1 MLNTVGQPAL
11 WNHSGAPL
19 RAWTDFLVPFFEAV
33 IQEELIP
40 SRREVLETVQL
51 AMMDDVASPA
61 HHAAPDSHCQ
71 NRSCFSDGQ
80 YQALFNASY
89 RYRGDSSAILHQLI
103 PTTGRYH
110 ALPLLPNGTAL
121 PGGLVVDG
129 ARTAAKLSANLT
141 QAALSALLKS
151 LYPPPRVASEAWVE
165 QIAGRFYV
173 MPAAEWSNVSH
184 SFHVDFA
191 ASGGGDGNS
200 AGERG
205 GVAKAVSLSGSVG
218 VSELLIGKHT
228 LPSVDES
235 IRVKSA
241 GSNTAKSVIERVF
254 VLCQSNWAESEMQLT
269 LEAVDRPV
277 LKVTPRS
284 ALHGQ
289 PRWAEGALT
298 FTLSFAQPTVSVELN
313 WPGA

>member
-1 MLNTVGQPAL
+1 MLTTAGQPAL

-61 HHAAPDSHCQ
+61 HHAASDSHCQ

-80 YQALFNASY
+80 YQGLFNASY
-89 RYRGDSSAILHQLI
+89 GYRGDSSAILHQLI

-121 PGGLVVDG
+121 PGGAETTADG
-129 ARTAAKLSANLT
+129 ARTTAKLSANLT
-141 QAALSALLKS
+141 QTALGALLES

-165 QIAGRFYV
+165 HIAGRFYI

-184 SFHVDFA
+184 RFHVDFT
-191 ASGGGDGNS
+191 ASGGGDGSS
-200 AGERG
+200 AGG
-205 GVAKAVSLSGSVG
+205 KSGVPKAVSLSGNVG

-235 IRVKSA
+235 IRV
-241 GSNTAKSVIERVF
+241 SNTAKSVIERLF
-254 VLCQSNWAESEMQLT
+254 VLCQSNWAESEMQLAV
-269 LEAVDRPV
+269 EATDQPQ

-284 ALHGQ
+284 ALQGQ

-298 FTLSFAQPTVSVELN
+298 FNISFAQPTVSVELI
-313 WPGA
+313 WLGGL